1 METNNNVKKGP
12 YTAVMSELNIH
23 PTHFVLHNERQFNR
37 NIKLLRYLII
47 FCILECKFHGIYVR
61 FKKQVGAC

>member
-37 NIKLLRYLII
+37 NIKLLRY
-47 FCILECKFHGIYVR
+47 
-61 FKKQVGAC
+61 FKKKLHFKM